1 MFHIHPTMRL
11 PGHVVLS
18 LILLLAS
25 GSKGQSWDIN
35 VTSSIF
41 APPGSNVTIPCVF
54 TYPRQFYTNDVQV
67 YWKRGE
73 RSQFTVNDQDKNAF
87 VYHTND
93 TWVLKRYR
101 GKTKIIGNK
110 DKGNCSLMIQDVD
123 QNDTNLYLRVIAK
136 GNQYS
141 FYRDS
146 VSITLLYGTHA
157 PSNDSDTITE
167 SATLMTPLHM
177 TIVVTLIALLILFIG
192 AVLVI
197 RQKWYVS
204 IIRKDSGYSE
214 SFNRPTE
221 NHASSGKPPEEKF
234 TEDPV
239 YINMPFHSYQM
250 QPRVDDAEALYAN
263 VEMLN

>member
-1 MFHIHPTMRL
+1 MPTRVIYWIWC
-11 PGHVVLS
+11 GVAS
-18 LILLLAS
+18 NNIESGLILNT
-25 GSKGQSWDIN
+25 GQSWDVN

-73 RSQFTVNDQDKNAF
+73 RSEFDLNDQDKNAF

-141 FYRDS
+141 FYGDS
-146 VSITLLYGTHA
+146 VSITLLCKKSSNTLKIFGERQW
-157 PSNDSDTITE
+157 NDSLIT
-167 SATLMTPLHM
+167 
-177 TIVVTLIALLILFIG
+177 F
-192 AVLVI
+192 
-197 RQKWYVS
+197 
-204 IIRKDSGYSE
+204 
-214 SFNRPTE
+214 F
-221 NHASSGKPPEEKF
+221 
-234 TEDPV
+234 
-239 YINMPFHSYQM
+239 
-250 QPRVDDAEALYAN
+250 
-263 VEMLN
+263 